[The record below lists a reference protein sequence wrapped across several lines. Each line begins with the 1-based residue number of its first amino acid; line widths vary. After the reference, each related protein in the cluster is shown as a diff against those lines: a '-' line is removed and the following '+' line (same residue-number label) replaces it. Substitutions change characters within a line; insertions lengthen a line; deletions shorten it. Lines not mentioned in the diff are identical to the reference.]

1 MTDNLDVVK
10 SLVQANKE
18 AINNHTEDLHSIRDT
33 MVGIAKTQ
41 AIIETRLVSV
51 EATVSK
57 FSGGINRGLW
67 LIGGGF
73 ITTLIAW
80 VSDGV
85 FHR

>member
-18 AINNHTEDLHSIRDT
+18 AINSHTEDLYSIRDT
-33 MVGIAKTQ
+33 MVEIAKTQ
-41 AIIETRLVSV
+41 AIIETRLANV

-73 ITTLIAW
+73 ITAFVAW
-80 VSDGV
+80 VADGM